1 MKNTTFWIALT
12 ALMLSL
18 GIIAILIMDVWEISV
33 IDSNTFISAMV
44 GIMTL
49 VFTILIGY
57 QIYNAL
63 DIKEKISEID
73 RLKVELQVAKDDLDK
88 KIVTART
95 EIVELTREFQQGGYI
110 MQARLAADKSSEQ
123 HYAFLKMMSALRY
136 SLDVN
141 HSDDGYGWMHKELRG
156 YMLYLNAGYPFSG
169 TMQDVRGLVQGYRE
183 AYREDDEAIRAHKNY
198 FFIRDWYEPLMIE
211 FEKRLNG
218 IANMKPMSL
227 TVVGEEQSE

>member
-18 GIIAILIMDVWEISV
+18 GIIAVLIMDVWDVSV

-44 GIMTL
+44 GMMTL

-63 DIKEKISEID
+63 EIRDKIAEID
-73 RLKVELQVAKDDLDK
+73 KLKEELQEAKHNLSKD
-88 KIVTART
+88 IN
-95 EIVELTREFQQGGYI
+95 ELTREFQQGGYI
-110 MQARLAADKSSEQ
+110 MQARLAAEKSSEQ

-218 IANMKPMSL
+218 IAMMKPMSL

>member
-18 GIIAILIMDVWEISV
+18 GIIAVLIMDVWDVSV

-44 GIMTL
+44 GMMTL

-63 DIKEKISEID
+63 EIRDKIAEID
-73 RLKVELQVAKDDLDK
+73 KLKEELQEAKHNLSKD
-88 KIVTART
+88 IN
-95 EIVELTREFQQGGYI
+95 ELTREFQQGGYI
-110 MQARLAADKSSEQ
+110 MQARLAAEKSSEQ

>member
-44 GIMTL
+44 GMMTL

-88 KIVTART
+88 KLSPLV
-95 EIVELTREFQQGGYI
+95 
-110 MQARLAADKSSEQ
+110 
-123 HYAFLKMMSALRY
+123 LK
-136 SLDVN
+136 
-141 HSDDGYGWMHKELRG
+141 
-156 YMLYLNAGYPFSG
+156 
-169 TMQDVRGLVQGYRE
+169 
-183 AYREDDEAIRAHKNY
+183 
-198 FFIRDWYEPLMIE
+198 
-211 FEKRLNG
+211 
-218 IANMKPMSL
+218 
-227 TVVGEEQSE
+227 

>member
-18 GIIAILIMDVWEISV
+18 GIIAVLVMDVWDVSV

-44 GIMTL
+44 GMMTL

-63 DIKEKISEID
+63 EIRDKIAEID
-73 RLKVELQVAKDDLDK
+73 KLKEELQEAKHNLSKD
-88 KIVTART
+88 IN
-95 EIVELTREFQQGGYI
+95 ELTREFQQGGYI
-110 MQARLAADKSSEQ
+110 MQARLAAEKSSEQ

>member
-18 GIIAILIMDVWEISV
+18 GIIAVLIMDVWDVSV

-44 GIMTL
+44 GMMTL

-63 DIKEKISEID
+63 EIRDKIAEID
-73 RLKVELQVAKDDLDK
+73 KLKEELQEAKHNLSKD
-88 KIVTART
+88 IN
-95 EIVELTREFQQGGYI
+95 ELTREFQQGGYI
-110 MQARLAADKSSEQ
+110 MQARLAAEKSSEQ

-141 HSDDGYGWMHKELRG
+141 HSDDGYDWIRKELKG
-156 YMLYLNAGYPFSG
+156 YMLLLNTTYPFSG
-169 TMQDVRGLVQGYRE
+169 SSDEIWGLVQGYRD
-183 AYREDDEAIRAHKNY
+183 AYKEDDEAIRAHKNY